1 MSSKYKLKLKDFKL
15 DYIREY
21 VSPIFNFLKP
31 KKRITNISDLKSF
44 VQRKSAWVSQEKID
58 EECGFAERGEDD

>member
-31 KKRITNISDLKSF
+31 KKKITNISDLKILF
-44 VQRKSAWVSQEKID
+44 KENQP
-58 EECGFAERGEDD
+58 G